1 VSTQAELL
9 KLQKSGQFPDDNKA
23 SAQDK
28 GKWITRVP
36 PVFFSQEIL
45 KSQGQSNGA
54 TVQGRAL
61 SSIGRGLICEAGKS
75 GLRCPI
81 CFFVKHTKLTH
92 KSPKGQKDRGQT
104 AGNGAEKH
112 LSFRDCCGN
121 YFYLRCRTGR
131 ARDTSANG
139 AR

>member
-1 VSTQAELL
+1 VKSEGTIFVSNDMIKREL
-9 KLQKSGQFPDDNKA
+9 KIKESGLHV
-23 SAQDK
+23 SHL
-28 GKWITRVP
+28 
-36 PVFFSQEIL
+36 FFFYQEIL

-61 SSIGRGLICEAGKS
+61 SSIGRGLVCEAGKS

-112 LSFRDCCGN
+112 LSFRDGCGN

-131 ARDTSANG
+131 ARDTSADG